1 MQRGKHLSRGTSVL
15 LSRTEN
21 TFPRRLWASHA
32 DNFLLKTQ
40 TGAYTRS
47 TNRRTYSAFV
57 ANLPTF
63 FFLEVAASWNP
74 PPPPGQQVCNFLP
87 KPSHLP
93 QPFRLPL

>member
-63 FFLEVAASWNP
+63 FF
-74 PPPPGQQVCNFLP
+74 F
-87 KPSHLP
+87 
-93 QPFRLPL
+93 